1 MRPVVELR
9 NDLKNGAAAGAIA
22 RVTDRPNA
30 MQTHWRVMV
39 LLVFSAGINYIDRGS
54 LSVAAP
60 VLGKAFFLSPT
71 QMGLL
76 FSAFFWSYAGF
87 MVVAGWLADRYPTGL
102 VLGAGF
108 FVWSLATLGTGLAST
123 LQMLLLLRCL
133 LGLGE
138 SVAYPVCSRII
149 AESFPIQQ
157 RGLPNAMI
165 DAGVKVGPALGILI
179 GGLLLARFG
188 WRAMFIVLGLGGMV
202 WLLPWFLWAP
212 RSERGGGKTE
222 DSGPSILEICRRR
235 DAWGTFV
242 GNFCCNYAYYF
253 LLSWLPSYFVTERH
267 VSISKMAILASLP
280 FWGSA
285 ATSLF
290 AGWISDRWMSA
301 GAPPTLV
308 RKTFVVGGFVFATF
322 MFPAALVSD
331 LRISVAFLVVAYLG
345 FGLIPS
351 NHWAI
356 TQTLA
361 GPLAAGKW
369 TGLQNGIANLAG
381 IVAPLVTGLIVS
393 KTGSF
398 YLAFLSSSIILLVGA
413 LCYWL
418 VVGRIAPIHW
428 SSQPSE
434 LVTSR

>member
-1 MRPVVELR
+1 MRPVVEPR
-9 NDLKNGAAAGAIA
+9 SDLKNGAAARAVA

-60 VLGKAFFLSPT
+60 VLGKAFSLSPT

-108 FVWSLATLGTGLAST
+108 FLWSLATLGTGLAST

-179 GGLLLARFG
+179 GGLLVARFG
-188 WRAMFIVLGLGGMV
+188 WRTMFIVLGLGGMV

-212 RSERGGGKTE
+212 RSERGDGKTE
-222 DSGPSILEICRRR
+222 DSGPSILQICRRR

-290 AGWISDRWMSA
+290 AGWISDRWMTA

-381 IVAPLVTGLIVS
+381 IVAPLATGLIVS

-413 LCYWL
+413 LCYLL
-418 VVGRIAPIHW
+418 VVGRIAPIDW
-428 SSQPSE
+428 SSQTSG

>member
-1 MRPVVELR
+1 
-9 NDLKNGAAAGAIA
+9 
-22 RVTDRPNA
+22 
-30 MQTHWRVMV
+30 
-39 LLVFSAGINYIDRGS
+39 
-54 LSVAAP
+54 
-60 VLGKAFFLSPT
+60 
-71 QMGLL
+71 
-76 FSAFFWSYAGF
+76 
-87 MVVAGWLADRYPTGL
+87 
-102 VLGAGF
+102 
-108 FVWSLATLGTGLAST
+108 
-123 LQMLLLLRCL
+123 
-133 LGLGE
+133 
-138 SVAYPVCSRII
+138 
-149 AESFPIQQ
+149 
-157 RGLPNAMI
+157 MI